1 MFRKEKKNIEK
12 SPFDTHS
19 RLKNFWNLKNIQF
32 IINDSLKEEYF
43 SIKKSHC
50 NRNSDSFFD
59 KNLLRFSK
67 EN

>member
-12 SPFDTHS
+12 SPFDTNS

-50 NRNSDSFFD
+50 NRNSDSSFD